1 MAWQGC
7 HAEQRGRGAVCM
19 LRACTWGMG
28 ALAETIKQS
37 NINYLTTFSNT
48 IPLPKTIKPRR
59 NHPRAR
65 VLRLRCQN
73 ATHRPPNLARTPNTM
88 IMLMGH
94 RHPSRRFLQ
103 LSFSGKKTMAA
114 TASQAINAVHHADAR
129 RRYGQSASLFRR
141 QNAPRRVLSIRPGV
155 A

>member
-1 MAWQGC
+1 MMQKKNRNRAVSAAAGSLRGC
-7 HAEQRGRGAVCM
+7 RRCRKQKAGAQSRS
-19 LRACTWGMG
+19 LI
-28 ALAETIKQS
+28 EPSFIKS
-37 NINYLTTFSNT
+37 CA
-48 IPLPKTIKPRR
+48 RR
-59 NHPRAR
+59 NHPCAR